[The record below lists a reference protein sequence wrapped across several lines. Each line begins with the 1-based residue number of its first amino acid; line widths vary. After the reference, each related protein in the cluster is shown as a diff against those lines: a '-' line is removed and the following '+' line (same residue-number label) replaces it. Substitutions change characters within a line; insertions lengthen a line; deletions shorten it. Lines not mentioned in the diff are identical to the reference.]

1 MISPP
6 KKKRK
11 LWKSDRVPL
20 LPQTESSQERNAL
33 GRFSGL
39 RDFLFETV
47 YTSSIAK
54 REDKK
59 AQELLKRL
67 FDYYCR
73 HPEQLPDEYKTAIEE
88 EGVERKVCD
97 YIAGMT
103 DRYAIAVYK
112 NLYIPEVWKA

>member
-1 MISPP
+1 MIPEI
-6 KKKRK
+6 R
-11 LWKSDRVPL
+11 
-20 LPQTESSQERNAL
+20 EAMNEM
-33 GRFSGL
+33 